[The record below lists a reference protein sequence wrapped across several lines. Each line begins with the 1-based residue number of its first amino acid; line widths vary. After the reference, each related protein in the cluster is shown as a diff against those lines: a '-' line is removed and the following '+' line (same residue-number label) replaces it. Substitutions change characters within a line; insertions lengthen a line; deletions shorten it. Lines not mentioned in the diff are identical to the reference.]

1 MNDKEG
7 CLDAIGQF
15 IGVAPDGITNQAYQQ
30 EKNDKEAIERAKQS
44 SLCKNLTR
52 GDSLVTEK
60 LEKLQ
65 LLDIN
70 LSNSNELT
78 ELDHTHIEA
87 ACFDQMVELG
97 YKPFH
102 EVRPQVSQI
111 DLEQFHKENEIGKQQ
126 KKAQLKIDDPK
137 DWSNRQQQET
147 ILKKFSD
154 TFVTI
159 EDIAINDKQNQW
171 NLTVLKQLVWQL

>member
-1 MNDKEG
+1 MKDKDG
-7 CLDAIGQF
+7 CLDSIGQF
-15 IGVAPDGITNQAYQQ
+15 VGVAPDGITNQAYQQ

-44 SLCKNLTR
+44 SLWKNLTR

-111 DLEQFHKENEIGKQQ
+111 DLEQPT
-126 KKAQLKIDDPK
+126 KKMKLESSRRKH
-137 DWSNRQQQET
+137 N
-147 ILKKFSD
+147 
-154 TFVTI
+154 
-159 EDIAINDKQNQW
+159 
-171 NLTVLKQLVWQL
+171 